1 MGWELEDVEKPFIAQ
16 VQMLGWAHIEGS
28 LDDPAITDRSNFA
41 EAIQESVL
49 RAQLRALNPRPDGT
63 PWLDEARLSEAVA
76 TITRLGTHK
85 LMEANQKAT
94 ELLIKG
100 LTVEGLPGWNSGRGQ
115 TIRYI
120 DWDTPTNNRFTVV
133 NQYRVDCPPGFN
145 SAKQFIVPDLVLLVN
160 GIPLIVVECKSPSIP
175 EPLAEAV
182 DQLRRY
188 SNQRKAAF
196 EVDENEGNESLF
208 ATNQLLV
215 ATSFDQARVGCVG
228 AAFEHY
234 AQWKTVVGPDGTG
247 SEAHILACLNAVI
260 PVQAG
265 IQNNTVIPAQ
275 AGIQNNAVIPAQAG
289 IQNHGTEL
297 PPRRGLS
304 EQERLI
310 AGLLAPAHLLDV
322 IKNFLLFMQIG
333 GQTIKSVCRYPQYRA
348 VNRAIARLKTGQTR
362 LQHGEHDQR
371 GGIIWHTQGSGK
383 SLTMVFLV
391 RKMRA
396 DPALRRF
403 KVIVVTDRKDLQ
415 RQLSATATLT
425 GEIVEVADSTAGVKA
440 LARRKGPGLIFATI
454 QKYRDADTA
463 GDAPL
468 TADDLPKVDE
478 PKARYK
484 AAEKFEVLNEDD
496 GILVLVDEA
505 HRTQAGDLHANLLA
519 GLPNCARIGF
529 TGTPIIMGEKK
540 RTHEI
545 FGEFIDRYTIKEAEA
560 DGATVPVLYEGRTAT
575 GAIKDGT
582 SLDELFEDLFRQH
595 TPEELEAIKQK
606 YATKGHI
613 FEAPALIAD
622 KARDILRHYVTNIL
636 PNGYK
641 AQVVAYS
648 RLAVIRYFEALRQAR
663 DALLTE
669 AEALSPQDKALDDET
684 LCQRPPK
691 VQAVVQAWRYRETL
705 ARIEFAPIISG
716 SNNDD
721 PAWKAWTDG
730 TAHEQRIKRFKKPLF
745 HTDLTKT
752 DPLTFLVVKS
762 MLLTGFD
769 APIEGVMYL
778 DRPIREA
785 ELLQA
790 IARVNRTGFGK
801 RCGIVV
807 DYYGVA
813 QHLKEALSAYADED
827 VQGTLASLRDEVP
840 VLRDR
845 HLRVVDLFRQRGIE
859 SLEDAEACIE
869 ALGSERLRAEFAVK
883 LKSFLASLDTVLP
896 RPEGLPYVADAK
908 WLAYLYARAR
918 NRYKDTPILGKD
930 VGAKVRKL
938 IDDHVISLGIDPKIP
953 PIQLTDAHFIQHLE
967 HLDSA
972 DAVTSRR
979 AIASE
984 MEHAIRSHI
993 RKHTDEDPVL
1003 YRKLSERLNDILK
1016 TLGERWD
1023 EVIAQLREIIDE
1035 LRSGKASATDAPED
1049 LPEHC
1054 APFLRTVLDVM
1065 YSGQTPTLD
1074 ELLRLKDVTVELV
1087 ELLIQELQSNRNIW
1101 SPHKRAAQ
1109 DALNGQLFDYLMRLR
1124 PSLVGTHKAGVLA
1137 DKLIEQARANHDK
1150 LVQL

>member
-1 MGWELEDVEKPFIAQ
+1 MGWELDDVEKPFVAQ
-16 VQMLGWAHIEGS
+16 LQALGWTHIEGS
-28 LDDPAITDRSNFA
+28 IDDPAVTGRTSFA
-41 EAIQESVL
+41 EVIQEGLL
-49 RAQLRALNPRPDGT
+49 REQLHALNLGPDVT
-63 PWLDEARLSEAVA
+63 PWLDEARLDEAVA
-76 TITRLGTHK
+76 AITKLGKHK
-85 LMEANQKAT
+85 LMEANEKAT
-94 ELLIKG
+94 ALLIRG
-100 LTVEGLPGWNSGRGQ
+100 LTVDGLPGWDGGRGQ
-115 TIRYI
+115 IIRYI
-120 DWDTPTNNRFTVV
+120 DWDTPTNNRFTVI

-145 SAKQFIVPDLVLLVN
+145 SGKAFIVPDLVLLVN
-160 GIPLIVVECKSPSIP
+160 GIPLVVVECKSPSVP

-188 SNQRKAAF
+188 SNQRNAAF
-196 EVDENEGNESLF
+196 EVDDNEGNEPLF

-215 ATSFDQARVGCVG
+215 ASSFDEARVGCVG

-234 AQWKTVVGPDGTG
+234 AQWKTVVGPEGSG
-247 SEAHILACLNAVI
+247 SEIEV
-260 PVQAG
+260 
-265 IQNNTVIPAQ
+265 AQ
-275 AGIQNNAVIPAQAG
+275 ALGKAAI
-289 IQNHGTEL
+289 
-297 PPRRGLS
+297 S

-310 AGLLAPAHLLDV
+310 VGLLAPAHLLDV
-322 IKNFLLFMQIG
+322 VNNFMLFMQTG
-333 GQTIKSVCRYPQYRA
+333 GQTIKTVCRYQQYRA

-396 DPALRRF
+396 DPQLRRF

-415 RQLSATATLT
+415 GQLSITATLT
-425 GEIVEVADSTAGVKA
+425 GEVVDVAESTAGVKA

-454 QKYRDADTA
+454 QKYRDPDTA

-468 TADDLPKVDE
+468 TADDLQE
-478 PKARYK
+478 PKTTYK
-484 AAEKFEVLNEDD
+484 ADKEFEVLNEDD
-496 GILVLVDEA
+496 SILVLVDEA
-505 HRTQAGDLHANLLA
+505 HRTQAGDLHTNLLA

-529 TGTPIIMGEKK
+529 TGTPIIMGDKK

-560 DGATVPVLYEGRTAT
+560 DGATVPVLYEGRTAN
-575 GAIKDGT
+575 GAIKDGA
-582 SLDELFEDLFRQH
+582 SLDELFEDLFRQRS
-595 TPEELEAIKQK
+595 PEELEAIKHK
-606 YATKGHI
+606 YATKSHI
-613 FEAPALIAD
+613 FDAPALIAD
-622 KARDILRHYVTNIL
+622 KARDILRHYVTHIL

-648 RLAVIRYFEALRQAR
+648 RLAATRYFEALRSAR
-663 DALLTE
+663 DELL
-669 AEALSPQDKALDDET
+669 AEAHSLSPEDKALDDEA
-684 LCQRPPK
+684 LCQHPVS
-691 VQAVVQAWRYRETL
+691 VQAVVQAWRYRDTL

-721 PAWKAWTDG
+721 PAWKQWTDG
-730 TAHEQRIKRFKKPLF
+730 TAHEQLIKRFKKPLF
-745 HTDLTKT
+745 HAKPEKT
-752 DPLTFLVVKS
+752 DPLAFLVVKS

-807 DYYGVA
+807 DYFGVA
-813 QHLKEALSAYADED
+813 QHLKEALAAYADED
-827 VQGTLASLRDEVP
+827 VEGALASLKDEVP

-859 SLEDAEACIE
+859 SLEDTEACVE
-869 ALGSERLRAEFAVK
+869 ALGSEKLRAEFAVK
-883 LKSFLASLDTVLP
+883 LKAFLGSLDTVLP
-896 RPEGLPYVADAK
+896 RPEGLPYTKDAK
-908 WLAYLYARAR
+908 KLAYIYARAR
-918 NRYKDTPILGKD
+918 NRYKDTPVLGRD

-953 PIQLTDAHFIQHLE
+953 PIQLTDAQFDTHV
-967 HLDSA
+967 A
-972 DAVTSRR
+972 R
-979 AIASE
+979 AANDRAKASE
-984 MEHAIRSHI
+984 MEHAVRSHI
-993 RKHTDEDPVL
+993 RKHIDEDPVL
-1003 YRKLSERLNDILK
+1003 YRKLSEHLNDILK
-1016 TLGERWD
+1016 TLGEKWN
-1023 EVIAQLREIIDE
+1023 EVISQLQKIIDE
-1035 LRSGKASATDAPED
+1035 LRTGKAGSADAPND

-1054 APFLRTVLDVM
+1054 APFLRTVLDVVCA
-1065 YSGQTPTLD
+1065 GQAPTAA

-1087 ELLIQELQSNRNIW
+1087 DLLVQELQSNRDIW

-1109 DALNGQLFDYLMRLR
+1109 EDLNTQLFEHLMRLR
-1124 PSLVGTHKAGVLA
+1124 PPLVDTDKAGVLA
-1137 DKLIEQARANHDK
+1137 DKLMEQARASHDK
-1150 LVQL
+1150 LVQV

>member
-1 MGWELEDVEKPFIAQ
+1 MGWELEDVEKPFVAQ
-16 VQMLGWAHIEGS
+16 LQALGWTHIEGS
-28 LDDPAITDRSNFA
+28 LDDPAVTGRTGFA
-41 EAIQESVL
+41 EVIQEGLL
-49 RAQLRALNPRPDGT
+49 REQLRALNLGPDGL
-63 PWLDEARLSEAVA
+63 PWLDEARLDEAVTA
-76 TITRLGTHK
+76 ITRLGTHK
-85 LMEANQKAT
+85 LMEANEKAT
-94 ELLIKG
+94 ALLIRG
-100 LTVEGLPGWNSGRGQ
+100 LTVEGLPGWDGGRGQ

-120 DWDTPTNNRFTVV
+120 DWDTPANNRFTVI

-145 SAKQFIVPDLVLLVN
+145 SGKQFIVPDLVLLVN
-160 GIPLIVVECKSPSIP
+160 GIPLVVVECKSPSVP

-196 EVDENEGNESLF
+196 EVDDNEGNEPLF

-215 ATSFDQARVGCVG
+215 ASSFDEARVGCVG
-228 AAFEHY
+228 AAFKHY
-234 AQWKTVVGPDGTG
+234 AQWKTVIGPEGAG
-247 SEAHILACLNAVI
+247 SEMAV
-260 PVQAG
+260 
-265 IQNNTVIPAQ
+265 AQ
-275 AGIQNNAVIPAQAG
+275 AMSKVA
-289 IQNHGTEL
+289 
-297 PPRRGLS
+297 LS

-310 AGLLAPAHLLDV
+310 AGMLAPAHLLDV
-322 IKNFLLFMQIG
+322 VQNFMLFMQTG
-333 GQTIKSVCRYPQYRA
+333 GQTIKTVCRYQQYRA

-362 LQHGEHDQR
+362 RQHGEHDQR

-396 DPALRRF
+396 DAQLRHF
-403 KVIVVTDRKDLQ
+403 KIIVVTDRKDLQ
-415 RQLSATATLT
+415 GQLSVTATLT
-425 GEIVEVADSTAGVKA
+425 GEVVDVAESAAGVKA
-440 LARRKGPGLIFATI
+440 LARRKGPGLVFATI
-454 QKYRDADTA
+454 QKYRDPDSV

-468 TADDLPKVDE
+468 TADDLPKVEE
-478 PKARYK
+478 PKASYK
-484 AAEKFEVLNEDD
+484 VSEKFEVLNEDD
-496 GILVLVDEA
+496 SILVLVDEA

-519 GLPNCARIGF
+519 GLPNCARMGF
-529 TGTPIIMGEKK
+529 TGTPIIMGDKK

-560 DGATVPVLYEGRTAT
+560 DGATVPVLYEGRTAN
-575 GAIKDGT
+575 GAIKDGA

-595 TPEELEAIKQK
+595 SPEELEAIKKK

-613 FEAPALIAD
+613 FDAPALIAD

-648 RLAVIRYFEALRQAR
+648 RLAAIRYFEALRAAR
-663 DALLTE
+663 DELLAE
-669 AEALSPQDKALDDET
+669 AQALSPQDKALDDEAM
-684 LCQRPPK
+684 CQRPVG
-691 VQAVVQAWRYRETL
+691 VQAVVQAWRYRDTL

-721 PAWKAWTDG
+721 PAWKTWTDG
-730 TAHEQRIKRFKKPLF
+730 AAHEQLIKRFKKQLF
-745 HTDLTKT
+745 HAKPEKT
-752 DPLTFLVVKS
+752 DPLAFLVVKS

-807 DYYGVA
+807 DYFGVA
-813 QHLKEALSAYADED
+813 QHLKEALAAYADED
-827 VQGTLASLRDEVP
+827 VEGALASLKDEVP

-859 SLEDAEACIE
+859 SLEDTEACVE
-869 ALGSERLRAEFAVK
+869 ALGSEKLRAEFAVK
-883 LKSFLASLDTVLP
+883 LKAFLGSLDTVLP
-896 RPEGLPYVADAK
+896 RPEGLPYTKDAK
-908 WLAYLYARAR
+908 KLAYIYARAR
-918 NRYKDTPILGKD
+918 NRYKDTPVLGKD

-953 PIQLTDAHFIQHLE
+953 PIQLTDAHFDTHVARTAN
-967 HLDSA
+967 D
-972 DAVTSRR
+972 R
-979 AIASE
+979 AKASE

-1003 YRKLSERLNDILK
+1003 YRKLSEHLNDILK
-1016 TLGERWD
+1016 TLGEKWN
-1023 EVIAQLREIIDE
+1023 EVIAQLQKIIDE
-1035 LRSGKASATDAPED
+1035 LRTGQAGSADAPSD

-1054 APFLRTVLDVM
+1054 APFLRTVLDVVCA
-1065 YSGQTPTLD
+1065 GQTPSAA

-1087 ELLIQELQSNRNIW
+1087 DLLAQELQSNRDIW

-1109 DALNGQLFDYLMRLR
+1109 EDLNTQLFEHLMRLR
-1124 PSLVGTHKAGVLA
+1124 PPLVDTDKAGVLA
-1137 DKLIEQARANHDK
+1137 DKLMEQGRANHDK
-1150 LVQL
+1150 LVLV

>member
-1 MGWELEDVEKPFIAQ
+1 MGWELEEVEKPFVAQ
-16 VQMLGWAHIEGS
+16 LQALGWLHIEGS
-28 LDDPAITDRSNFA
+28 IDDPAVTGRTNFA
-41 EAIQESVL
+41 EVIQEELL
-49 RAQLRALNPRPDGT
+49 REQLRALNLGPDGA
-63 PWLDEARLSEAVA
+63 PWLDDARLTEAVSA
-76 TITRLGTHK
+76 ITRLGTLK
-85 LMEANQKAT
+85 LMEANEKAT
-94 ELLIKG
+94 SLLIRG
-100 LTVEGLPGWNSGRGQ
+100 LTVEGLPGWDGGRGQ
-115 TIRYI
+115 TIRFI
-120 DWDTPTNNRFTVV
+120 DWDTPENNSFTVI

-160 GIPLIVVECKSPSIP
+160 GIPLVVVECKSPSVP

-196 EVDENEGNESLF
+196 EVDDNEGNEPLF

-215 ATSFDQARVGCVG
+215 ATSFDEARVGCVG

-234 AQWKTVVGPDGTG
+234 AQWKTVVGPNGVG
-247 SEAHILACLNAVI
+247 SEIEV
-260 PVQAG
+260 
-265 IQNNTVIPAQ
+265 AQ
-275 AGIQNNAVIPAQAG
+275 ALGKAV
-289 IQNHGTEL
+289 
-297 PPRRGLS
+297 LS

-310 AGLLAPAHLLDV
+310 AGLLTPAHLLDV
-322 IKNFLLFMQIG
+322 LQNFMLFMQAG
-333 GQTIKSVCRYPQYRA
+333 GQTIKTVCRYQQYRA
-348 VNRAIARLKTGQTR
+348 VNRAIARMKTGKTR

-396 DPALRRF
+396 DADLRRF

-415 RQLSATATLT
+415 GQLSVTATLT
-425 GEIVEVADSTAGVKA
+425 GEVVEVAESANGVKA

-454 QKYRDADTA
+454 QKYRDPDSA
-463 GDAPL
+463 GDEPL
-468 TADDLPKVDE
+468 TAADLPASVKPGVE
-478 PKARYK
+478 EAK
-484 AAEKFEVLNEDD
+484 AAYKTDDKFEVLNEDD
-496 GILVLVDEA
+496 CILVLVDEA
-505 HRTQAGDLHANLLA
+505 HRTQAGDLHANLMA

-529 TGTPIIMGEKK
+529 TGTPIIMGDKK

-560 DGATVPVLYEGRTAT
+560 DGATVPVLYEGRTAN
-575 GAIKDGT
+575 GAVKDGA

-595 TPEELEAIKQK
+595 SQEELEAIKKK
-606 YATKGHI
+606 YATKGHV
-613 FEAPALIAD
+613 FDAPALIAD

-648 RLAVIRYFEALRQAR
+648 RLAAIRYFEALRAAR
-663 DALLTE
+663 DELL
-669 AEALSPQDKALDDET
+669 AEAQALSAEDKVLDDEA
-684 LCQRPPK
+684 LCQRPVG
-691 VQAVVQAWRYRETL
+691 VQAVVQAWRYRDTL
-705 ARIEFAPIISG
+705 ARLEFAPIISG

-721 PAWKAWTDG
+721 PAWKQWTG
-730 TAHEQRIKRFKKPLF
+730 GAAHEQLIKRFKKPLF
-745 HTDLTKT
+745 HAKPEKT
-752 DPLTFLVVKS
+752 DPLAFLVVKS

-813 QHLKEALSAYADED
+813 QHLKEALAAYADED
-827 VQGTLASLRDEVP
+827 VEGALASLKDEVP

-859 SLEDAEACIE
+859 SLEDTEACVE
-869 ALGSERLRAEFAVK
+869 ALGSEKLRAEFAVK
-883 LKSFLASLDTVLP
+883 LKAFLGSLDTVLP
-896 RPEGLPYVADAK
+896 RPEGLPYTKDAK
-908 WLAYLYARAR
+908 KLAYIYARAR
-918 NRYKDTPILGKD
+918 NRYKDTPVLGKD

-938 IDDHVISLGIDPKIP
+938 IDEHVISLGVDPKIP
-953 PIQLTDAHFIQHLE
+953 PIQLTDAKFDTHVACAAN
-967 HLDSA
+967 D
-972 DAVTSRR
+972 R
-979 AIASE
+979 AKASE

-993 RKHTDEDPVL
+993 RKHIDEDPVL

-1016 TLGERWD
+1016 TLGQQWNEL
-1023 EVIAQLREIIDE
+1023 ISQLQTIIDE
-1035 LRSGKASATDAPED
+1035 LRSGKAGSADAPSD

-1054 APFLRTVLDVM
+1054 APFLRTVLDVVCD
-1065 YSGQTPTLD
+1065 GKTPTPE
-1074 ELLRLKDVTVELV
+1074 ELLRLKDVTVGLV
-1087 ELLIQELQSNRNIW
+1087 DILVQELQSNRNIW
-1101 SPHKRAAQ
+1101 RANKGPAQ
-1109 DALNGQLFDYLMRLR
+1109 DDLMGQLFDHVMRLR
-1124 PSLVGTHKAGVLA
+1124 PPLLDEQKAGMLVDRLM
-1137 DKLIEQARANHDK
+1137 EQARASHDK
-1150 LVQL
+1150 LMQV

>member
-1 MGWELEDVEKPFIAQ
+1 MGWELETVEKPFIAQ
-16 VQMLGWAHIEGS
+16 LQALGWVHIEGCI
-28 LDDPAITDRSNFA
+28 DDPAVTGRTSFA
-41 EAIQESVL
+41 EVIQAELL
-49 RAQLRALNPRPDGT
+49 REQLRTLNPGPDGA
-63 PWLDEARLSEAVA
+63 PWLDESRLDEAVA
-76 TITRLGTHK
+76 AITKLGTHK

-100 LTVEGLPGWNSGRGQ
+100 LTLDGLPGWDGGRGQ
-115 TIRYI
+115 IIRYI
-120 DWDTPTNNRFTVV
+120 DWDTPANNRFTVV

-160 GIPLIVVECKSPSIP
+160 GIPLVVVECKSPSIP

-196 EVDENEGNESLF
+196 EVDDNEGNEPLF

-215 ATSFDQARVGCVG
+215 ATSFDEARVGCVG

-234 AQWKTVVGPDGTG
+234 AQWKTVLGPDGSGG
-247 SEAHILACLNAVI
+247 SPRSEIEV
-260 PVQAG
+260 
-265 IQNNTVIPAQ
+265 AQ
-275 AGIQNNAVIPAQAG
+275 ALGKAV
-289 IQNHGTEL
+289 
-297 PPRRGLS
+297 LS

-310 AGLLAPAHLLDV
+310 AGLLTPAHLLDV
-322 IKNFLLFMQIG
+322 LQNFMLFMQAG
-333 GQTIKSVCRYPQYRA
+333 GQTIKTVCRYQQYRA
-348 VNRAIARLKTGQTR
+348 VNRAIARMKTGQTR

-396 DPALRRF
+396 DADLRRF

-415 RQLSATATLT
+415 EQLSVTATLT
-425 GEIVEVADSTAGVKA
+425 GEVVEVAESTAGVKA

-454 QKYRDADTA
+454 QKYRDPDTA

-468 TADDLPKVDE
+468 TADDLPKVKE
-478 PKARYK
+478 PKAAYGKSDK
-484 AAEKFEVLNEDD
+484 ADEKFAVLNEDD
-496 GILVLVDEA
+496 SILVLVDEA

-529 TGTPIIMGEKK
+529 TGTPIIMGDKK

-560 DGATVPVLYEGRTAT
+560 DGATVPVLYEGRTAN
-575 GAIKDGT
+575 GAIKDGA
-582 SLDELFEDLFRQH
+582 SLDALFEDLFRLH
-595 TPEELEAIKQK
+595 SPEALEAIKKK

-613 FEAPALIAD
+613 FDAPALIAD

-648 RLAVIRYFEALRQAR
+648 RLAAIRYFEALCAAR
-663 DALLTE
+663 DTLL
-669 AEALSPQDKALDDET
+669 AEAQALSAEDKALDDEA
-684 LCQRPPK
+684 LCQRPVS
-691 VQAVVQAWRYRETL
+691 VQAVVQAWRYRDTL
-705 ARIEFAPIISG
+705 AHLEFAPIISG

-721 PAWKAWTDG
+721 PAWKPWTDG
-730 TAHEQRIKRFKKPLF
+730 AAHEQLIKRFKKPLF
-745 HTDLTKT
+745 NAKPEKT
-752 DPLTFLVVKS
+752 DPLAFLVVKS

-813 QHLKEALSAYADED
+813 QHLKEALAAYADED
-827 VQGTLASLRDEVP
+827 VAGALASLKDEVP
-840 VLRDR
+840 VLRGR
-845 HLRVVDLFRQRGIE
+845 HLRVVDVFRQRGIE
-859 SLEDAEACIE
+859 SLDDTEGCIE

-883 LKSFLASLDTVLP
+883 LKAFLGSLDTVLP
-896 RPEGLPYVADAK
+896 RPEGLPFTKDAK
-908 WLAYLYARAR
+908 TLAYIYARAR
-918 NRYKDTPILGKD
+918 NRYKDTPVLGKD

-938 IDDHVISLGIDPKIP
+938 IDEHVISLGIDPKIP
-953 PIQLTDAHFIQHLE
+953 PIQLTDAQF
-967 HLDSA
+967 
-972 DAVTSRR
+972 DAHVAR
-979 AIASE
+979 AANDRAKASE

-993 RKHTDEDPVL
+993 RKHADEDPVL
-1003 YRKLSERLNDILK
+1003 YRKLSEHLKHILK
-1016 TLGERWD
+1016 TLGEQWD
-1023 EVIAQLREIIDE
+1023 EVIAQLQKIIDE
-1035 LRSGKASATDAPED
+1035 LCSGKAGSADTPSD

-1054 APFLRTVLDVM
+1054 TPFLRTVLDVVCA
-1065 YSGQTPTLD
+1065 GQTPTAA
-1074 ELLRLKDVTVELV
+1074 ELVRLKDVTVELV
-1087 ELLIQELQSNRNIW
+1087 DLLVQELQGNRDIW
-1101 SPHKRAAQ
+1101 SPHKYAAQ
-1109 DALNGQLFDYLMRLR
+1109 EDLNTQLFEHLMRLR
-1124 PSLVGTHKAGVLA
+1124 PPLVDDDKAGVLA
-1137 DKLIEQARANHDK
+1137 DKLMAQARASHDK
-1150 LVQL
+1150 LMQV

>member
-1 MGWELEDVEKPFIAQ
+1 MGWDLEDVEIPFVAQ
-16 VQMLGWAHIEGS
+16 LQALGWSHIEGS
-28 LDDPAITDRSNFA
+28 IDDPAVTGRTSFA
-41 EAIQESVL
+41 EVIQEELL
-49 RAQLRALNPRPDGT
+49 REQLRALNPGPDGA
-63 PWLDEARLSEAVA
+63 PWLDEVRLDEAVTA
-76 TITRLGTHK
+76 ITKLGTHK
-85 LMEANQKAT
+85 LMEANEKAT
-94 ELLIKG
+94 TLLIRG
-100 LTVEGLPGWNSGRGQ
+100 LTVDGLPGWDGGRGQ

-120 DWDTPTNNRFTVV
+120 DWDTPANNRFTVV

-160 GIPLIVVECKSPSIP
+160 GIPLVVVECKSPSVP

-196 EVDENEGNESLF
+196 EVDDNEGNEPLF

-215 ATSFDQARVGCVG
+215 ATSFDEARVGCVG

-234 AQWKTVVGPDGTG
+234 AQWKTVVGPDGAG
-247 SEAHILACLNAVI
+247 SEIEV
-260 PVQAG
+260 
-265 IQNNTVIPAQ
+265 AQ
-275 AGIQNNAVIPAQAG
+275 ALGKAV
-289 IQNHGTEL
+289 
-297 PPRRGLS
+297 LS

-310 AGLLAPAHLLDV
+310 AGLLTPVHLLDV
-322 IKNFLLFMQIG
+322 LQNFMLFMQAG
-333 GQTIKSVCRYPQYRA
+333 GQTIKTVCRYQQYRA
-348 VNRAIARLKTGQTR
+348 VNRAIARMKTGQTR

-396 DPALRRF
+396 DADLRRF

-415 RQLSATATLT
+415 GQLSVTATLT
-425 GEIVEVADSTAGVKA
+425 GEVVEVAESANGVKA
-440 LARRKGPGLIFATI
+440 LAKRKGPGLIFATI
-454 QKYRDADTA
+454 QKYRDPDTA

-468 TADDLPKVDE
+468 TADDLPSSAKPGVEE
-478 PKARYK
+478 PKAAYR
-484 AAEKFEVLNEDD
+484 ADEKFEVLNEDD
-496 GILVLVDEA
+496 SILVLVDEA

-529 TGTPIIMGEKK
+529 TGTPIIMGDKK

-560 DGATVPVLYEGRTAT
+560 DGATVPVLYEGRTAN
-575 GAIKDGT
+575 GAIKDGA
-582 SLDELFEDLFRQH
+582 SLDELFEDLFHQH
-595 TPEELEAIKQK
+595 SKEELEAIKKK

-613 FEAPALIAD
+613 FDAPALIAD

-648 RLAVIRYFEALRQAR
+648 RLAAIRYFEALRAAR
-663 DALLTE
+663 DELL
-669 AEALSPQDKALDDET
+669 AEARALSAEDKALDEEA
-684 LCQRPPK
+684 LCQRPVG
-691 VQAVVQAWRYRETL
+691 VQAVVQAWRYRDTL

-721 PAWKAWTDG
+721 PAWKQWTDG
-730 TAHEQRIKRFKKPLF
+730 AAHEQLIKRFKKPLF
-745 HTDLTKT
+745 HAKPEKT
-752 DPLTFLVVKS
+752 DPLAFLVVKS

-769 APIEGVMYL
+769 APIAGVMYL

-813 QHLKEALSAYADED
+813 QHLKEALAAYADED
-827 VQGTLASLRDEVP
+827 VEGALASLKDEVP

-845 HLRVVDLFRQRGIE
+845 HLRVVDLFRQRGIDQL
-859 SLEDAEACIE
+859 SDTEACVE
-869 ALGSERLRAEFAVK
+869 ALGNEKLRAEFAVK
-883 LKSFLASLDTVLP
+883 LKAFLGSLDTVLP
-896 RPEGLPYVADAK
+896 RPEGLPYTRDAK
-908 WLAYLYARAR
+908 KLAYIYARAR
-918 NRYKDTPILGKD
+918 NRYKDTPLLGKD

-953 PIQLTDAHFIQHLE
+953 PIQLTDTQFDTHVA
-967 HLDSA
+967 
-972 DAVTSRR
+972 R
-979 AIASE
+979 AANDRAKASE

-1003 YRKLSERLNDILK
+1003 YRKLSEHLNDILK
-1016 TLGERWD
+1016 TLGEKWD
-1023 EVIAQLREIIDE
+1023 EVIAQLQKIIDE
-1035 LRSGKASATDAPED
+1035 LRSGKAGSADAPSD

-1054 APFLRTVLDVM
+1054 APFLRTVLDVVCA
-1065 YSGQTPTLD
+1065 GQTPTAA
-1074 ELLRLKDVTVELV
+1074 ELMRLKDVTVELV
-1087 ELLIQELQSNRNIW
+1087 DLLVQELKANPKIW
-1101 SPHKRAAQ
+1101 SPNKMPDQENLR
-1109 DALNGQLFDYLMRLR
+1109 DGVLFEHLMRLR
-1124 PSLVGTHKAGVLA
+1124 PPLVDTDKAGVLA
-1137 DKLIEQARANHDK
+1137 DKLMEQARASHDK
-1150 LVQL
+1150 LVYL

>member
-1 MGWELEDVEKPFIAQ
+1 MRERTVLMGWELDDVEKPFVAQ
-16 VQMLGWAHIEGS
+16 LQGLGWLHVEGS
-28 LDDPAITDRSNFA
+28 LDNPAITGRANFA
-41 EAIQESVL
+41 EVIQEAVL
-49 RAQLRALNPRPDGT
+49 RERLRALNPGQDGQ
-63 PWLDEARLSEAVA
+63 PWLDDTRLSEAVA
-76 TITRLGTHK
+76 AITRLGTHK
-85 LMEANQKAT
+85 LMEANEKAT

-100 LTVEGLPGWNSGRGQ
+100 LTVDGLPGWDGGRGQ

-120 DWDTPTNNRFTVV
+120 DWDAPAGNRFTVI

-145 SAKQFIVPDLVLLVN
+145 SGKAFIVPDLVLLVN
-160 GIPLIVVECKSPSIP
+160 GIPLVVVECKSPSVP
-175 EPLAEAV
+175 EPLAEAI

-196 EVDENEGNESLF
+196 EVDDNEGNEALF

-215 ATSFDQARVGCVG
+215 ATSFDEARVGCVG

-247 SEAHILACLNAVI
+247 SEIEV
-260 PVQAG
+260 
-265 IQNNTVIPAQ
+265 AQ
-275 AGIQNNAVIPAQAG
+275 ALGKS
-289 IQNHGTEL
+289 
-297 PPRRGLS
+297 GLS

-310 AGLLAPAHLLDV
+310 AGLLTPAHLLDV
-322 IKNFLLFMQIG
+322 VKNFLLFMQVG
-333 GQTIKSVCRYPQYRA
+333 GQTIKSVCRYQQYRA
-348 VNRAIARLKTGQTR
+348 VNRAIARLRTGQTR
-362 LQHGEHDQR
+362 LQQGEHDQR

-396 DPALRRF
+396 DARLRRF

-415 RQLSATATLT
+415 SQLSVTATLT
-425 GEIVEVADSTAGVKA
+425 GEVVEVADSTAGVKA
-440 LARRKGPGLIFATI
+440 LARRKGPGLVFATI
-454 QKYRDADTA
+454 QKYRDPDTA

-468 TADDLPKVDE
+468 TADDLPKVEE
-478 PKARYK
+478 PKAAYK
-484 AAEKFEVLNEDD
+484 AGEKFEVLNEDD
-496 GILVLVDEA
+496 SILVLVDEA

-529 TGTPIIMGEKK
+529 TGTPIIMGDKK

-560 DGATVPVLYEGRTAT
+560 DGATVPVLYEGRTAN
-575 GAIKDGT
+575 GAIKDGA

-595 TPEELEAIKQK
+595 TPEELEAIKKK

-613 FEAPALIAD
+613 FDAPALIAD

-648 RLAVIRYFEALRQAR
+648 RLAAIRYFEALKTAR
-663 DALLTE
+663 DELLAE
-669 AEALSPQDKALDDET
+669 SEALSPQDKALDDET

-705 ARIEFAPIISG
+705 ARIAFAPIISG

-721 PAWKAWTDG
+721 PAWKTWTDG
-730 TAHEQRIKRFKKPLF
+730 AAHEQLIKRFKKPLF
-745 HTDLTKT
+745 HADPAKT
-752 DPLTFLVVKS
+752 DPLAFLVVKS

-813 QHLKEALSAYADED
+813 QHLKEALAAYADED
-827 VQGTLASLRDEVP
+827 VQGALASLKDEVP

-859 SLEDAEACIE
+859 SLEDTEACVE
-869 ALGSERLRAEFAVK
+869 ALGSEKLRAEFMVK
-883 LKSFLASLDTVLP
+883 LKAFLASLDTVLP
-896 RPEGLPYVADAK
+896 RPEGLPYAADAK
-908 WLAYLYARAR
+908 RLAYISARAR
-918 NRYKDTPILGKD
+918 NRYKDTPVLGKD

-938 IDDHVISLGIDPKIP
+938 IDDHVISLGIDPKVP
-953 PIQLTDAHFIQHLE
+953 PIQLTDAEFDTH
-967 HLDSA
+967 
-972 DAVTSRR
+972 VSRAANDR
-979 AIASE
+979 AKASE

-993 RKHTDEDPVL
+993 RQHTDEDPVL
-1003 YRKLSERLNDILK
+1003 YRKLSERLNDILSA
-1016 TLGERWD
+1016 LGEQWNA
-1023 EVIAQLREIIDE
+1023 VIAQLQKIIDE
-1035 LRSGKASATDAPED
+1035 LKSGKAGAAEAPSD
-1049 LPEHC
+1049 LPQHC
-1054 APFLRTVLDVM
+1054 APFLRTVLDVVCA
-1065 YSGQTPTLD
+1065 GQTPTPT

-1087 ELLIQELQSNRNIW
+1087 DLLVQELQGNRSIW
-1101 SPHKRAAQ
+1101 TPSKRADQ
-1109 DALNGQLFDYLMRLR
+1109 ENLNTQLFEHLMRVR
-1124 PSLVGTHKAGVLA
+1124 PPLVDADRAGALA
-1137 DKLIEQARANHDK
+1137 DKLMEQARASHDK
-1150 LVQL
+1150 LVQV

>member
-1 MGWELEDVEKPFIAQ
+1 MGWELDDVEKPFVAHLQ
-16 VQMLGWAHIEGS
+16 ALGWAYNAGS
-28 LDDPAITDRSNFA
+28 LDDPAVTGRSHFA
-41 EAIQESVL
+41 EVIQEGLL
-49 RAQLRALNPRPDGT
+49 REQLRALNPGADGA
-63 PWLDEARLSEAVA
+63 PWLDDARLSEAVT

-85 LMEANQKAT
+85 LMEANEKAT
-94 ELLIKG
+94 VLLIRG
-100 LTVEGLPGWNSGRGQ
+100 LTVEGLSGWDGGRGQ

-120 DWDTPTNNRFTVV
+120 DWGTPANNRFTVI

-145 SAKQFIVPDLVLLVN
+145 SGKAFIVPDLVLLVN
-160 GIPLIVVECKSPSIP
+160 GIPLVVVECKSPSVP

-196 EVDENEGNESLF
+196 EVDDNEGNEPLF

-215 ATSFDQARVGCVG
+215 ASSFDEARVGCVG

-234 AQWKTVVGPDGTG
+234 AQWKTVVGPDGSG
-247 SEAHILACLNAVI
+247 SEIEV
-260 PVQAG
+260 
-265 IQNNTVIPAQ
+265 AQ
-275 AGIQNNAVIPAQAG
+275 ALGKPA
-289 IQNHGTEL
+289 
-297 PPRRGLS
+297 LS

-310 AGLLAPAHLLDV
+310 AGLLTPAHLLDV
-322 IKNFLLFMQIG
+322 VKNFMLFMQAGG
-333 GQTIKSVCRYPQYRA
+333 GQTIKTVCRYQQYRA

-362 LQHGEHDQR
+362 LQHGEHDKR

-396 DPALRRF
+396 DADLRRV

-415 RQLSATATLT
+415 GQLSVTATLT
-425 GEIVEVADSTAGVKA
+425 GEVVEVAESTAGVKA

-454 QKYRDADTA
+454 QKYRDPDSA

-468 TADDLPKVDE
+468 TANDLPKVE
-478 PKARYK
+478 ELEAIYK
-484 AAEKFEVLNEDD
+484 ADEKFEVLNEDD
-496 GILVLVDEA
+496 SILVLVDEA

-529 TGTPIIMGEKK
+529 TGTPIIMGDKK

-560 DGATVPVLYEGRTAT
+560 DGATVPVLYEGRTAN
-575 GAIKDGT
+575 GAIKDGS
-582 SLDELFEDLFRQH
+582 SLDELFEDLFRQRS
-595 TPEELEAIKQK
+595 PEELEAIKKK

-613 FEAPALIAD
+613 FDAPALIAD

-648 RLAVIRYFEALRQAR
+648 RLAAIRYFEALRAAR
-663 DALLTE
+663 DELL
-669 AEALSPQDKALDDET
+669 AEVNALSPEDKALDDEA
-684 LCQRPPK
+684 LCQRPVS
-691 VQAVVQAWRYRETL
+691 VQAVVQAWRYRDTL
-705 ARIEFAPIISG
+705 VRIEFAPIISG

-721 PAWKAWTDG
+721 PAWKQWTDG
-730 TAHEQRIKRFKKPLF
+730 AAHEQLIKRFKKPLF
-745 HTDLTKT
+745 NAKPEKT
-752 DPLTFLVVKS
+752 DPLAFLVVKS

-813 QHLKEALSAYADED
+813 QHLKEALAAYADGD
-827 VQGTLASLRDEVP
+827 VEGALASLKDEVP

-859 SLEDAEACIE
+859 SLEDTEACVE
-869 ALGSERLRAEFAVK
+869 ALGNEKLRAEFAVK
-883 LKSFLASLDTVLP
+883 LKAFLGSLDTVLP
-896 RPEGLPYVADAK
+896 RPEGLPYSGDAK
-908 WLAYLYARAR
+908 RLAYIYARAR
-918 NRYKDTPILGKD
+918 NRYKDTPVLGKD

-953 PIQLTDAHFIQHLE
+953 PIQLTDAQF
-967 HLDSA
+967 
-972 DAVTSRR
+972 DAHVAR
-979 AIASE
+979 ASNDRAKASE

-993 RKHTDEDPVL
+993 CKHTDEDPVL
-1003 YRKLSERLNDILK
+1003 YRKLSEHLNDILK
-1016 TLGERWD
+1016 TLGEKWS
-1023 EVIAQLREIIDE
+1023 EVISQLQKIIDE
-1035 LRSGKASATDAPED
+1035 LRRGKAGSADAPSD

-1054 APFLRTVLDVM
+1054 APFLRTVLDVVCA
-1065 YSGQTPTLD
+1065 GQTPMAA

-1087 ELLIQELQSNRNIW
+1087 DLLVQELQGNRDIW

-1109 DALNGQLFDYLMRLR
+1109 EDLNTQLFEHLMRLR
-1124 PSLVGTHKAGVLA
+1124 PSLVDMNKAGVLA
-1137 DKLIEQARANHDK
+1137 DKLTEQACANHDK
-1150 LVQL
+1150 LVQV

>member
-1 MGWELEDVEKPFIAQ
+1 MGWELEDVEKPFVAQ
-16 VQMLGWAHIEGS
+16 LQTLGWMHVEGS
-28 LDDPAITDRSNFA
+28 LDTPAVTGRSSFT
-41 EAIQESVL
+41 EVIQADVL
-49 RAQLRALNPRPDGT
+49 REQLHALNPGPDGQ
-63 PWLDEARLSEAVA
+63 PWLDAARLSEAVA
-76 TITRLGTHK
+76 AITRLGVHK
-85 LMEANQKAT
+85 LIEANEKAT
-94 ELLIKG
+94 GLLIRG
-100 LTVEGLPGWNSGRGQ
+100 LTVEGLPGWDGGRGQ

-120 DWDTPTNNRFTVV
+120 DWDTPANNRFTVV

-160 GIPLIVVECKSPSIP
+160 GIPLVVVECKSPSIP

-188 SNQRKAAF
+188 SNQRKAAL
-196 EVDENEGNESLF
+196 EVDDNEGNEPLF
-208 ATNQLLV
+208 ATNQLLI
-215 ATSFDQARVGCVG
+215 ASSFDEARVGCVG

-234 AQWKTVVGPDGTG
+234 AQWKTVVGPDGFG
-247 SEAHILACLNAVI
+247 SEM
-260 PVQAG
+260 QA
-265 IQNNTVIPAQ
+265 AQ
-275 AGIQNNAVIPAQAG
+275 ALGKAI
-289 IQNHGTEL
+289 
-297 PPRRGLS
+297 LS

-310 AGLLAPAHLLDV
+310 AGLLTPAHLLDV
-322 IKNFLLFMQIG
+322 VQNFMLFMQAG
-333 GQTIKSVCRYPQYRA
+333 GQTIKTVCRYQQYRA

-391 RKMRA
+391 RKMRGDA
-396 DPALRRF
+396 QLRRF

-415 RQLSATATLT
+415 GQLSATATLT
-425 GEIVEVADSTAGVKA
+425 GEVVQVAESTMGVKA

-454 QKYRDADTA
+454 QKYRDPDSA
-463 GDAPL
+463 GDASL
-468 TADDLPKVDE
+468 TTADLPKAEE
-478 PKARYK
+478 PKAGYGKGDK
-484 AAEKFEVLNEDD
+484 ADEKFEVLNEDD
-496 GILVLVDEA
+496 SILVLVDEA

-560 DGATVPVLYEGRTAT
+560 DGATVPVLYEGRTAN
-575 GAIKDGT
+575 GAVKDGA
-582 SLDELFEDLFRQH
+582 SLDELFEDLFRQR

-613 FEAPALIAD
+613 FDAPALIAD
-622 KARDILRHYVTNIL
+622 KARDIIRHYVTNIL

-648 RLAVIRYFEALRQAR
+648 RLAAIRYFEALKLAR
-663 DALLTE
+663 DELLAE
-669 AEALSPQDKALDDET
+669 AQALSPKDQALDDEA

-691 VQAVVQAWRYRETL
+691 VQAVVQAWRYRDTL

-721 PAWKAWTDG
+721 PAWKQWTDG
-730 TAHEQRIKRFKKPLF
+730 AAHEQWIKRFKKPIF
-745 HTDLTKT
+745 NAKPEKT
-752 DPLTFLVVKS
+752 DPLAFLVVKS

-813 QHLKEALSAYADED
+813 QHLKEALAAYADED
-827 VQGTLASLRDEVP
+827 VDGALASLKDEVP

-859 SLEDAEACIE
+859 SLEDTEACIE
-869 ALGSERLRAEFAVK
+869 ALSHEKLRAEFTVK
-883 LKSFLASLDTVLP
+883 LKAFLASLDTVLP
-896 RPEGLPYVADAK
+896 RPEGLPYSGDAK
-908 WLAYLYARAR
+908 RLAYIHARAR
-918 NRYKDTPILGKD
+918 NRYKDTPVLGKD

-938 IDDHVISLGIDPKIP
+938 IDDHVISLGVDPKIP
-953 PIQLTDAHFIQHLE
+953 PIQLTDAEFDKHV
-967 HLDSA
+967 A
-972 DAVTSRR
+972 R
-979 AIASE
+979 AANDRAKASE

-993 RKHTDEDPVL
+993 RKHADQDPVL
-1003 YRKLSERLNDILK
+1003 YRKLSERLSDILK
-1016 TLGERWD
+1016 TLGEQWN
-1023 EVIAQLREIIDE
+1023 EVVSQLQKIIDE
-1035 LRSGKASATDAPED
+1035 LRSGKPSDAETPSD

-1054 APFLRTVLDVM
+1054 APFLRTVLDVVCA
-1065 YSGQTPTLD
+1065 GATPTAA

-1087 ELLIQELQSNRNIW
+1087 DLLVQELQSHREIW
-1101 SPHKRAAQ
+1101 SPYKRAAQ
-1109 DALNGQLFDYLMRLR
+1109 EDLNTQLFEHLMRLR
-1124 PSLVGTHKAGVLA
+1124 PPLVNTDKAGLLA
-1137 DKLIEQARANHDK
+1137 DRLMEQARANHDK
-1150 LVQL
+1150 LVHV

>member
-1 MGWELEDVEKPFIAQ
+1 MGWELEDVEKPFVAQ
-16 VQMLGWAHIEGS
+16 LQALGWTHVEGS
-28 LDDPAITDRSNFA
+28 LDDPAVTGRANFA
-41 EAIQESVL
+41 EVIQECVL
-49 RAQLRALNPRPDGT
+49 RERVRALNPGPDGQ
-63 PWLDEARLSEAVA
+63 PWLDDARIAEAVGA
-76 TITRLGTHK
+76 ITRLGTHK

-100 LTVEGLPGWNSGRGQ
+100 LTVEGLPGWDGGRGQ

-120 DWDTPTNNRFTVV
+120 DWDAPANNRFTVV

-145 SAKQFIVPDLVLLVN
+145 SAKAFIVPDLVLLVN
-160 GIPLIVVECKSPSIP
+160 GLPLVVVECKSPSIP

-196 EVDENEGNESLF
+196 EIDDNEGNEALF

-215 ATSFDQARVGCVG
+215 ATSFDEARVGCVG

-234 AQWKTVVGPDGTG
+234 AQWKTVVSPDGAG
-247 SEAHILACLNAVI
+247 SEIEV
-260 PVQAG
+260 
-265 IQNNTVIPAQ
+265 AQ
-275 AGIQNNAVIPAQAG
+275 ALGKSS
-289 IQNHGTEL
+289 
-297 PPRRGLS
+297 LS

-310 AGLLAPAHLLDV
+310 AGLLKPAHLLDV
-322 IKNFLLFMQIG
+322 VKNFLLFMQVG
-333 GQTIKSVCRYPQYRA
+333 GQTIKSVCRYQQYRA

-362 LQHGEHDQR
+362 LQQGEHDQR

-396 DPALRRF
+396 DAQLRRF

-415 RQLSATATLT
+415 SQLSVTATLT
-425 GEIVEVADSTAGVKA
+425 GEVVEVADSTAGVKA
-440 LARRKGPGLIFATI
+440 LARRKGPGLVFATI
-454 QKYRDADTA
+454 QKYRDPDTA

-468 TADDLPKVDE
+468 TADDLPKVEE
-478 PKARYK
+478 PKASYK
-484 AAEKFEVLNEDD
+484 ASEKFEVLNEDD
-496 GILVLVDEA
+496 SILVLVDEA

-519 GLPNCARIGF
+519 SLPNCARIGF

-560 DGATVPVLYEGRTAT
+560 DGATVPVLYEGRTAN
-575 GAIKDGT
+575 GAIKDGA

-595 TPEELEAIKQK
+595 TPEELEAIKKK
-606 YATKGHI
+606 YATKGHV
-613 FEAPALIAD
+613 FDAPALIAD
-622 KARDILRHYVTNIL
+622 KARDMLRHYVTNIL

-648 RLAVIRYFEALRQAR
+648 RLAAIRYFDALKAAR
-663 DALLTE
+663 DELLAE
-669 AEALSPQDKALDDET
+669 AEELSPQDKALDDEA
-684 LCQRPPK
+684 LCLRPPK

-721 PAWKAWTDG
+721 PAWKTWTDG
-730 TAHEQRIKRFKKPLF
+730 AAHEQLIKRFKKPLF
-745 HTDLTKT
+745 HADPAKT

-813 QHLKEALSAYADED
+813 QHLKEALAAYSDED
-827 VQGTLASLRDEVP
+827 VEGALASLKDEVP

-859 SLEDAEACIE
+859 SLEDSEACVE
-869 ALGSERLRAEFAVK
+869 ALGSEKLRAEFAVK
-883 LKSFLASLDTVLP
+883 LKAFLASLETVLP
-896 RPEGLPYVADAK
+896 RPEGLPYSGDAK
-908 WLAYLYARAR
+908 RLAYIYARAR
-918 NRYKDTPILGKD
+918 NRYKDTPVLGKD

-953 PIQLTDAHFIQHLE
+953 PIQLTDAEFDTHL
-967 HLDSA
+967 A
-972 DAVTSRR
+972 R
-979 AIASE
+979 AANDRAKASE

-993 RKHTDEDPVL
+993 RGHTDEDPVL
-1003 YRKLSERLNDILK
+1003 YRRLSERLNDIL
-1016 TLGERWD
+1016 TALGEQWN
-1023 EVIAQLREIIDE
+1023 EVIAQLQKIIDE
-1035 LRSGKASATDAPED
+1035 LKSGKAGVADAPSD

-1054 APFLRTVLDVM
+1054 APFLRTVLDVV
-1065 YSGQTPTLD
+1065 SAGQTPTPA

-1087 ELLIQELQSNRNIW
+1087 DLLVQELQGNRNIW
-1101 SPHKRAAQ
+1101 TPSKRADQ
-1109 DALNGQLFDYLMRLR
+1109 DNLNAQLFEHLMRVR
-1124 PSLVGTHKAGVLA
+1124 PPLVDADKAGVLA
-1137 DKLIEQARANHDK
+1137 DKLMEQARANHDK
-1150 LVQL
+1150 LVQV

>member
-1 MGWELEDVEKPFIAQ
+1 MDWELDDVEKPFVAQ
-16 VQMLGWAHIEGS
+16 LQALGWANIEGS
-28 LDDPAITDRSNFA
+28 IDDPTVTGRTGFA
-41 EAIQESVL
+41 EVIQERLL
-49 RAQLRALNPRPDGT
+49 REQLRTLNVGPGGA
-63 PWLDEARLSEAVA
+63 PWLDEARLDEAVA
-76 TITRLGTHK
+76 AITKLGTHK
-85 LMEANQKAT
+85 VMEANERAT
-94 ELLIKG
+94 SLLICG
-100 LTVEGLPGWNSGRGQ
+100 LTVEGLPGWDGGRGQ

-120 DWDTPTNNRFTVV
+120 DWDTPANNRFTVV
-133 NQYRVDCPPGFN
+133 NQYRVDCPSGFN
-145 SAKQFIVPDLVLLVN
+145 SAKQFILPDLVLLVN
-160 GIPLIVVECKSPSIP
+160 GIPLVVVECKSPSVP

-196 EVDENEGNESLF
+196 EVDDNEGNEPLF

-215 ATSFDQARVGCVG
+215 ATSFDEARVGCVG

-234 AQWKTVVGPDGTG
+234 AQWKTVVGPDGSG
-247 SEAHILACLNAVI
+247 SEIEV
-260 PVQAG
+260 
-265 IQNNTVIPAQ
+265 AQ
-275 AGIQNNAVIPAQAG
+275 ALGKAV
-289 IQNHGTEL
+289 
-297 PPRRGLS
+297 LS

-310 AGLLAPAHLLDV
+310 AGLLTPAHLLDV
-322 IKNFLLFMQIG
+322 LQNFMLFMQAG
-333 GQTIKSVCRYPQYRA
+333 GQTIKTVCRYQQYRA
-348 VNRAIARLKTGQTR
+348 VNRAIARMKTGQTR

-396 DPALRRF
+396 DADLRRF

-415 RQLSATATLT
+415 GQLSVTATLT
-425 GEIVEVADSTAGVKA
+425 GEVVEVAESANGVKA

-454 QKYRDADTA
+454 QKYRDPDTA
-463 GDAPL
+463 GDTPL
-468 TADDLPKVDE
+468 SADDLPKVEE
-478 PKARYK
+478 PKAAYK
-484 AAEKFEVLNEDD
+484 ADEKFEVLNEDD
-496 GILVLVDEA
+496 SILVLVDEA

-529 TGTPIIMGEKK
+529 TGTPIIMGDKK

-560 DGATVPVLYEGRTAT
+560 DGATVPVLYEGRTAN

-582 SLDELFEDLFRQH
+582 NLDELFEDLFRH
-595 TPEELEAIKQK
+595 HSKEELEAIKKK

-613 FEAPALIAD
+613 FDAPALIAD
-622 KARDILRHYVTNIL
+622 KARDMLRHYVTNIL

-648 RLAVIRYFEALRQAR
+648 RLAAIRYFEALRAAR
-663 DALLTE
+663 DELL
-669 AEALSPQDKALDDET
+669 AEAHTLSAEDKALDDEA
-684 LCQRPPK
+684 LCQRP
-691 VQAVVQAWRYRETL
+691 VSLLAVVQAWRYRDTL
-705 ARIEFAPIISG
+705 ARLEFAPIISG

-721 PAWKAWTDG
+721 PAWKPWTDG
-730 TAHEQRIKRFKKPLF
+730 AAHEQLIKRFKKPLF
-745 HTDLTKT
+745 HAKPEKA
-752 DPLTFLVVKS
+752 DPLAFLVVKS

-813 QHLKEALSAYADED
+813 QHLKEALAAYADED
-827 VQGTLASLRDEVP
+827 VAGALASLKDEVP

-845 HLRVVDLFRQRGIE
+845 HLRVVDLFRQRGIDQL
-859 SLEDAEACIE
+859 SDTEACVE
-869 ALGSERLRAEFAVK
+869 ALGNEKLRAEFAVK
-883 LKSFLASLDTVLP
+883 LKAFLGSLDTVLP
-896 RPEGLPYVADAK
+896 RPEGLPYTLDAK
-908 WLAYLYARAR
+908 KLAYIYARAR
-918 NRYKDTPILGKD
+918 NRYKDTPVLGKD

-953 PIQLTDAHFIQHLE
+953 PIQLTDAQFDTQV
-967 HLDSA
+967 A
-972 DAVTSRR
+972 R
-979 AIASE
+979 AANDRAKASE

-1016 TLGERWD
+1016 TLGEKWD
-1023 EVIAQLREIIDE
+1023 EVIAQLQKIIDE
-1035 LRSGKASATDAPED
+1035 LRTGKAGSADAPSD
-1049 LPEHC
+1049 LAEHC
-1054 APFLRTVLDVM
+1054 APFLRTVLDVVCA
-1065 YSGQTPTLD
+1065 GQTPKAA
-1074 ELLRLKDVTVELV
+1074 ELMRLKDVTVELV
-1087 ELLIQELQSNRNIW
+1087 DLLVQELQGNRDIW

-1109 DALNGQLFDYLMRLR
+1109 EDLNTQLFEHLMRLR
-1124 PSLVGTHKAGVLA
+1124 PPLVDTDKAGVLA
-1137 DKLIEQARANHDK
+1137 DKLMDQARASHDK
-1150 LVQL
+1150 LVQV

>member
-1 MGWELEDVEKPFIAQ
+1 MGWELEDVEKPFVAQ
-16 VQMLGWAHIEGS
+16 LQALGWTHIEGS
-28 LDDPAITDRSNFA
+28 IDDPAVTGRTSFV
-41 EAIQESVL
+41 EVIQEGVL
-49 RAQLRALNPRPDGT
+49 REQLRALNRGPDGA
-63 PWLDEARLSEAVA
+63 PWLDDARLDEAVA
-76 TITRLGTHK
+76 AITKLGTHK
-85 LMEANQKAT
+85 LMEANEKAT
-94 ELLIKG
+94 ALLTRG
-100 LTVEGLPGWNSGRGQ
+100 LTVEGLPGWDGGRGQ

-120 DWDTPTNNRFTVV
+120 DWETPANNHFTVV

-160 GIPLIVVECKSPSIP
+160 GIPLVVVECKSPSVP

-196 EVDENEGNESLF
+196 EVDDNEGNETLF

-215 ATSFDQARVGCVG
+215 ATSFDEARVGCVG

-234 AQWKTVVGPDGTG
+234 AQWKTVVGPDGSGG
-247 SEAHILACLNAVI
+247 SPRSEIEV
-260 PVQAG
+260 
-265 IQNNTVIPAQ
+265 AQ
-275 AGIQNNAVIPAQAG
+275 ALGKAV
-289 IQNHGTEL
+289 
-297 PPRRGLS
+297 LS

-310 AGLLAPAHLLDV
+310 AGLLTPAHLLDV
-322 IKNFLLFMQIG
+322 LQNFMLFMQAG
-333 GQTIKSVCRYPQYRA
+333 GQTIKTVCRYQQYRA
-348 VNRAIARLKTGQTR
+348 VNRAIARMRTGQTR

-396 DPALRRF
+396 DADLRRF

-415 RQLSATATLT
+415 GQLSVTATLT
-425 GEIVEVADSTAGVKA
+425 GEMVEVAESANGVKA

-454 QKYRDADTA
+454 QKYRDPDSA
-463 GDAPL
+463 GDEPL
-468 TADDLPKVDE
+468 TADDLPASAKPGVEE
-478 PKARYK
+478 PKATYK
-484 AAEKFEVLNEDD
+484 TDEKFEVLNEDD
-496 GILVLVDEA
+496 SILVLVDEA
-505 HRTQAGDLHANLLA
+505 HRTQAGDLHANLLT

-529 TGTPIIMGEKK
+529 TGTPIIMGDKK

-560 DGATVPVLYEGRTAT
+560 DGATVPVLYEGRTAN
-575 GAIKDGT
+575 GAIKEGA

-595 TPEELEAIKQK
+595 SKEELEAIKKK

-613 FEAPALIAD
+613 FDAPALIAD

-648 RLAVIRYFEALRQAR
+648 RLAAIRYFEALRAAR
-663 DALLTE
+663 DELL
-669 AEALSPQDKALDDET
+669 AEAQALSAEDKALDDEA
-684 LCQRPPK
+684 LCQRPVG
-691 VQAVVQAWRYRETL
+691 VQAVVQAWRYRDTL

-716 SNNDD
+716 RNNDD
-721 PAWKAWTDG
+721 PAWKQWTDG
-730 TAHEQRIKRFKKPLF
+730 AAHEQLIKRFKHPLF
-745 HTDLTKT
+745 HAKPEKT
-752 DPLTFLVVKS
+752 DPLAFLVVKS

-813 QHLKEALSAYADED
+813 QHLQEALAAYADED
-827 VQGTLASLRDEVP
+827 VEGALASLKDEVP

-859 SLEDAEACIE
+859 SLEDTEACVE
-869 ALGSERLRAEFAVK
+869 ALGSEKLRAEFAVK
-883 LKSFLASLDTVLP
+883 LKAFLGSLDTVLP
-896 RPEGLPYVADAK
+896 RPEGLPYTKDAK
-908 WLAYLYARAR
+908 KLAYIYARAR
-918 NRYKDTPILGKD
+918 NRYKDTPVLGKD

-953 PIQLTDAHFIQHLE
+953 PIQLTDAQFDTHV
-967 HLDSA
+967 A
-972 DAVTSRR
+972 R
-979 AIASE
+979 AANDRAKASE

-1003 YRKLSERLNDILK
+1003 YRKLSEHLNDILK
-1016 TLGERWD
+1016 TLGEKWD
-1023 EVIAQLREIIDE
+1023 EVIAQLQKIIDE
-1035 LRSGKASATDAPED
+1035 LRTGKARSADAPSD

-1054 APFLRTVLDVM
+1054 APFLRTVLDVVC
-1065 YSGQTPTLD
+1065 SGQTPTAA
-1074 ELLRLKDVTVELV
+1074 ELMRLKDVTVELV
-1087 ELLIQELQSNRNIW
+1087 DLLVQELQSNRDIW
-1101 SPHKRAAQ
+1101 SPHKLAAQ
-1109 DALNGQLFDYLMRLR
+1109 EDLNTQLFEHLMRLR
-1124 PSLVGTHKAGVLA
+1124 PPLVDTDKAGVLA
-1137 DKLIEQARANHDK
+1137 DKLMEQARASHDK
-1150 LVQL
+1150 LVQV

>member
-1 MGWELEDVEKPFIAQ
+1 MGWELEDVEKPFVAQ
-16 VQMLGWAHIEGS
+16 LQTLGWSHIVGS
-28 LDDPAITDRSNFA
+28 LDDPAVTGRSDFA
-41 EAIQESVL
+41 EAIQEGVL
-49 RAQLRALNPRPDGT
+49 RSQLRALNPGVDGA
-63 PWLDEARLSEAVA
+63 PWLDDERLFEAVA
-76 TITRLGTHK
+76 AITRLGTHK
-85 LMEANQKAT
+85 LMEANEKAT
-94 ELLIKG
+94 ALLVRG
-100 LTVEGLPGWNSGRGQ
+100 LTVEGLTGWDGGRGQ

-120 DWDTPTNNRFTVV
+120 DWETPANNRFTVI

-145 SAKQFIVPDLVLLVN
+145 SGKAFIVPDLVLLVN
-160 GIPLIVVECKSPSIP
+160 GIPLVVVECKSPSIP

-196 EVDENEGNESLF
+196 EVDDNEGNEALF

-215 ATSFDQARVGCVG
+215 ATSFDEARVGCVG

-234 AQWKTVVGPDGTG
+234 AQWKTVVGPDGKG
-247 SEAHILACLNAVI
+247 SEIEVTHGLDK
-260 PVQAG
+260 
-265 IQNNTVIPAQ
+265 PA
-275 AGIQNNAVIPAQAG
+275 
-289 IQNHGTEL
+289 
-297 PPRRGLS
+297 LS

-310 AGLLAPAHLLDV
+310 AGLLTPSHLLDIV
-322 IKNFLLFMQIG
+322 KNFMLFMQAS
-333 GQTIKSVCRYPQYRA
+333 GQTIKTVCRYQQYRA

-362 LQHGEHDQR
+362 LQHGEHDTR

-396 DPALRRF
+396 DTQLRRF

-415 RQLSATATLT
+415 GQLSVTATLT
-425 GEIVEVADSTAGVKA
+425 GEAVDVAESTVGVKA

-454 QKYRDADTA
+454 QKYRDPDTA

-468 TADDLPKVDE
+468 TAADLPKVED
-478 PKARYK
+478 PKATYK
-484 AAEKFEVLNEDD
+484 VSEKFEVLNEDD
-496 GILVLVDEA
+496 SILVLVDEA

-560 DGATVPVLYEGRTAT
+560 DGATVPVLYEGRTAN
-575 GAIKDGT
+575 GAIKDGA

-595 TPEELEAIKQK
+595 TPEELEAIKKK

-613 FEAPALIAD
+613 FDAPAIIAD
-622 KARDILRHYVTNIL
+622 KAHDIIRHYVTNIL

-648 RLAVIRYFEALRQAR
+648 RLSAIRYFSALKQAR
-663 DALLTE
+663 DELLAE
-669 AEALSPQDKALDDET
+669 AEALSPEDKALDDES
-684 LCQRPPK
+684 LCQRSAK
-691 VQAVVQAWRYRETL
+691 LQAMVQAWRYRDTL

-721 PAWKAWTDG
+721 PGWKKWTDG
-730 TAHEQRIKRFKKPLF
+730 TAHEQLIKRFKKPLF
-745 HTDLTKT
+745 NAKPERT
-752 DPLTFLVVKS
+752 DPLAFLVVKS

-813 QHLKEALSAYADED
+813 QHLKEALAAYADED
-827 VQGTLASLRDEVP
+827 VEGALASLKDEVP
-840 VLRDR
+840 VLRSR

-859 SLEDAEACIE
+859 SLDDIEACVE
-869 ALGSERLRAEFAVK
+869 VLGSEQLRAEFAVK
-883 LKSFLASLDTVLP
+883 LKAFLGSLDTVLP
-896 RPEGLPYVADAK
+896 RPEGLPYSGDAK
-908 WLAYLYARAR
+908 RLAYIYARAR
-918 NRYKDTPILGKD
+918 NRYKDTPVLGKD

-938 IDDHVISLGIDPKIP
+938 IDDHVISLGVDPKIP
-953 PIQLTDAHFIQHLE
+953 PIQLTDAEFDTHIARE
-967 HLDSA
+967 AND
-972 DAVTSRR
+972 R
-979 AIASE
+979 AKASE

-993 RKHTDEDPVL
+993 SKHADEDPVL
-1003 YRKLSERLNDILK
+1003 YRKLSEHLNDILK
-1016 TLGERWD
+1016 TLGEKWD
-1023 EVIAQLREIIDE
+1023 EVISQLQKIIGE
-1035 LRSGKASATDAPED
+1035 LRTGTAGSADAPSD

-1054 APFLRTVLDVM
+1054 APFLRTVLDVICN
-1065 YSGQTPTLD
+1065 GQTPSAP
-1074 ELLRLKDVTVELV
+1074 ELLRLKDVTVDLV
-1087 ELLIQELQSNRNIW
+1087 DLLVQELQGNRDIW
-1101 SPHKRAAQ
+1101 SPYKRAAQ
-1109 DALNGQLFDYLMRLR
+1109 EGLNTQLFEYLMRLR
-1124 PSLVGTHKAGVLA
+1124 PPLVDTDKAGLLA
-1137 DKLIEQARANHDK
+1137 DKLMEQARANHDK
-1150 LVQL
+1150 LAQL